1 MLHDVWFKH
10 TNSVQARYEC
20 STGINLILQRCRNIS
35 YITEKMF
42 QLLKLCRVTQF
53 KFLFKL
59 CLTLSR
65 WRSLSYRTDLFCKS
79 NELFFVFFFC
89 FFMIGPSFLKELKH
103 YNSPR
108 NILKIFGRY
117 ILWKT
122 MGDASITDWL
132 SIKYHLTHILFLSRF

>member
-1 MLHDVWFKH
+1 M
-10 TNSVQARYEC
+10 QYRYKF
-20 STGINLILQRCRNIS
+20 NFA
-35 YITEKMF
+35 KMSQHF
-42 QLLKLCRVTQF
+42 IHYRENVSIIEAMYRVTQF

-65 WRSLSYRTDLFCKS
+65 SRSLSYRTDLFCKS
-79 NELFFVFFFC
+79 NELFFLFVF
-89 FFMIGPSFLKELKH
+89 FFMIGPSVLKELKH

-108 NILKIFGRY
+108 NILKIFGKY